1 MTQITMRIINPTDQ
15 QQIAQSIES
24 ASRELISELPSLAKG
39 QAIISGVAINTP
51 TLLRIRKRLTSDV
64 RGRSKDAPA
73 LWAAQKYEEKHER
86 AQVRADEEMDVG
98 V

>member
-24 ASRELISELPSLAKG
+24 ASRDLIAELPSLAKG

-51 TLLRIRKRLTSDV
+51 TLVRIRKRLTSDV
-64 RGRSKDAPA
+64 KGGARMHLRCGLQRG
-73 LWAAQKYEEKHER
+73 
-86 AQVRADEEMDVG
+86 V
-98 V
+98 

>member
-1 MTQITMRIINPTDQ
+1 MTQITMKIINPTDQ

-51 TLLRIRKRLTSDV
+51 TLVRISKRLTSDV
-64 RGRSKDAPA
+64 RGGARMRPHCGRRRESMRRNMIGLK
-73 LWAAQKYEEKHER
+73 
-86 AQVRADEEMDVG
+86 
-98 V
+98 